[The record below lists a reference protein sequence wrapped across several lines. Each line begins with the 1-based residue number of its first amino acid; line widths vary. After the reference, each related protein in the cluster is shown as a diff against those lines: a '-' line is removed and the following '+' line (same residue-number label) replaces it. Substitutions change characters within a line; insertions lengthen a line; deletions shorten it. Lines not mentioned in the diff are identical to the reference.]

1 MCKLPITMAKY
12 PFISGSVRAEGS
24 SKGFLSRI
32 ASRASEVS
40 NPERLRHDISMSPH
54 HAGGCD
60 TLPQGPLL
68 SAAIINGTYQPQV
81 EEELLDEGCIG
92 GRVGK
97 WMDEWKGRHKRMDKW
112 MDQSMNG

>member
-1 MCKLPITMAKY
+1 MCKLPVTTVKY
-12 PFISGSVRAEGS
+12 LFISGSVRDEGG
-24 SKGFLSRI
+24 SKGFLSII

-40 NPERLRHDISMSPH
+40 NPESCHHDIPMSPH

-60 TLPQGPLL
+60 TLPQDPLL
-68 SAAIINGTYQPQV
+68 SAAIINGIYQPQV

-97 WMDEWKGRHKRMDKW
+97 WMDEWKGRHIKGWTDEWTNR
-112 MDQSMNG
+112 